1 MDEQW
6 TAVTKQLA
14 LLKEKFVYG
23 EAIDPVFEGVVRDF
37 AKFDSILHDIFDKV
51 NVFLRSFES
60 LCDGLTKLSDTLV
73 KTMANQDDTLIA
85 SDCVRMKEATQ
96 QICRAD
102 APHASLA
109 KLRRDLDY
117 NIVMPLKQHLSNNRN
132 IRSMLDSRR
141 NKLLEVTTCQKLLE
155 EAQKKNGTLAS
166 AKLKDDFENAKKQF
180 MEIDKQVFE
189 WLLILDEYKG
199 DILDSS
205 LQTLKYLQYEFF
217 ASASHSIAKVLPPRM
232 EFRPM
237 VEMTPRHLESQIQLE
252 MEEEKIVA
260 EFTDEVGQTRVGPIA
275 DYSSRMVERMERDRL
290 AVDAKPD
297 SVADFV
303 DPLSL
308 SSLLSHGFDE
318 GQARKALKLNGN
330 DTQAALEYLLNP
342 PPPSALAVVVPGD
355 DGCDA
360 IVRMPATLARIQRLK
375 EVKRKIQERKNEKE
389 KREESTFPQPD
400 LLNFS
405 PTLEYSE
412 PATTSLPLIDWQ

>member
-6 TAVTKQLA
+6 TVVTKQLA

-37 AKFDSILHDIFDKV
+37 AKFDSILNDIFDKV

-132 IRSMLDSRR
+132 IRAMLDSRR
-141 NKLLEVTTCQKLLE
+141 NKLIEVTTCQKLLE
-155 EAQKKNGTLAS
+155 DAQKKSGNTS
-166 AKLKDDFENAKKQF
+166 KLKDDFENAKKQF

-199 DILDSS
+199 DILDSA

-260 EFTDEVGQTRVGPIA
+260 EISDSFSQTKVGPIA

-290 AVDAKPD
+290 AVDAK
-297 SVADFV
+297 SNETVEFV

-330 DTQAALEYLLNP
+330 DTQAALEYLINP
-342 PPPSALAVVVPGD
+342 PPPSALAVVVSGGEEGSD
-355 DGCDA
+355 S

-389 KREESTFPQPD
+389 KREDISVPSD
-400 LLNFS
+400 LLNLNSSDVQFS
-405 PTLEYSE
+405 EQ
-412 PATTSLPLIDWQ
+412 ATSLPLIDWQ